1 MVWRIENVEGSGGA
15 ACVSASDCFWATMPR
30 TILKLSGISDEP
42 IAAVARTGLPFLS
55 TIVWTIGLGRRA
67 PGFSFAS
74 ACCWKPAESG
84 MGIPPTT
91 IPVEPQTT
99 ELIVWVRSEE
109 HTSELQ

>member
-1 MVWRIENVEGSGGA
+1 MVWRIENVESSGGA

-67 PGFSFAS
+67 PGFSFARDRKS
-74 ACCWKPAESG
+74 VESG
-84 MGIPPTT
+84 KS
-91 IPVEPQTT
+91 VS
-99 ELIVWVRSEE
+99 VRVDLGGRRIIKKKKERK
-109 HTSELQ
+109 

>member
-1 MVWRIENVEGSGGA
+1 
-15 ACVSASDCFWATMPR
+15 MPR

-84 MGIPPTT
+84 MGIQPTT

-99 ELIVWVRSEE
+99 ELIVWVIAAILRSEE
-109 HTSELQ
+109 RRVGKECVSKCRSRGWQYH